1 MKTQE
6 LTVLYDGGCPLCS
19 REIDHYRRLASSRP
33 VRWVDVTQDD
43 ASIEDFGLDRA
54 EALRLFHVIDANGEM
69 QTGLRAFMALWS
81 ELPGYRWLTVLIRQL
96 RAEPWLERL
105 YRRFAAWHFR
115 RRCPE
120 GVCGLPGKSA

>member
-19 REIDHYRRLASSRP
+19 REINHYRRLASFRP

-43 ASIEDFGLDRA
+43 AGIEGFGLDQA
-54 EALRLFHVIDANGEM
+54 EALRLFHVIDASGEL

-81 ELPGYRWLTVLIRQL
+81 ELPGYRWLSVAIRQS
-96 RAEPWLERL
+96 RAETWLERL

-115 RRCPE
+115 RRCPD

>member
-81 ELPGYRWLTVLIRQL
+81 ELPGYRWLTVVIRQL

>member
-33 VRWVDVTQDD
+33 VRWLDVTQDD

-81 ELPGYRWLTVLIRQL
+81 ELPGYRWLTVVIRQL
-96 RAEPWLERL
+96 RAETWLERL
-105 YRRFAAWHFR
+105 YQRFAAWHFR